1 MLLFV
6 VKVTIL
12 ELLESVFDQIHSL
25 VAAFKNNNRS
35 KREVKT
41 NDVQKMDCK
50 TFLKVLDLFEQLQ
63 NLAKGPEMIVSNH
76 QKIEKLSNEIQMY
89 STSHAISQESCQH
102 LNSSIISSINQK
114 LKSTE
119 SFLGKL

>member
-89 STSHAISQESCQH
+89 SASREITQELCQN
-102 LNSSIISSINQK
+102 LNSSFISSINQK